1 MALLTSMMA
10 VSCLYAPRL
19 FALDNDADDYSAGAV
34 PAGTNLALLYSQHV
48 ERDEVISDGRRVADG
63 RLSSDVGILRGV
75 RFVKWGPFIA
85 DPQFLLP
92 FGRLEASRDLDGL
105 GNASGLGDLI
115 VTATIWLYNRPD
127 TGHFFGITPALYV
140 PIGSYDKNDALNL
153 GENRWRYLMQAGY
166 VMPLFTPKLS
176 LQLVGD
182 VTFFGKNNDY
192 GPSDLTLSQDPL
204 FEYQAWLKYAVTPTF
219 DIRVGGAHFRGG
231 RTEVD
236 DVRNDDRVR
245 TTNAK
250 IGVGW
255 AFATGW
261 NLLGVYGEDV
271 SIRNGLKETSRF
283 NLRLMKA
290 F

>member
-105 GNASGLGDLI
+105 GSASGLGDLI

-153 GENRWRYLMQAGY
+153 GENRWKYLLQAGY

-192 GPSDLTLSQDPL
+192 GPSGLTLAQDPL
-204 FEYQAWLKYAVTPTF
+204 FQYQAWLKYAVTPTF
-219 DIRVGGAHFRGG
+219 DIRVGSAHFRGG

-236 DVRNDDRVR
+236 DARNDDRIR

-261 NLLGVYGEDV
+261 NLLGVYGEDI
-271 SIRNGLKETSRF
+271 SIHNGLKETSRF